1 MSKLKWIVGTSIGL
15 TLLAGTSASATTLTQ
30 LSAEDMLAQASDC
43 VVANVVSST
52 TEKRNGQVFT
62 LTTFNVT
69 KTAFGSAGQTI
80 KVETLGGR
88 SNVGRLK
95 TSCVV
100 AGSPRFFIGQESV
113 MLLSHDTETDNYSI
127 VGFNQGSFPVRR
139 TLDGNSTVSLP
150 LALGGPVDLNQGLE
164 SLAAQRG
171 IPAGNL
177 LGD

>member
-15 TLLAGTSASATTLTQ
+15 TLLASTGATATTLTQ
-30 LSAEDMLAQASDC
+30 LSAEDMVAQASDC
-43 VVANVVSST
+43 VVANVISST
-52 TEKRNGQVFT
+52 TEKRDGQVFT
-62 LTTFNVT
+62 LTTFNVS

-80 KVETLGGR
+80 TVETLGGR

-95 TSCVV
+95 TSTVV

-113 MLLSHDTETDNYSI
+113 MLLSQNAQTDNYSI

-139 TLDGNSTVSLP
+139 TVQGSTSVQLPQTLGGSVSLDQ
-150 LALGGPVDLNQGLE
+150 ALNTLTE
-164 SLAAQRG
+164 QRG
-171 IPAGNL
+171 ALASNQ